1 MEAVAPL
8 PEKWGE
14 LEDDIKPSMEKELP
28 KDNSPVVYSPP
39 LHKKVSE
46 LHSDVNLI
54 KNDVNNLNER
64 ISTIETPPVN
74 TTELLSTPAEYID
87 TTTDEKTMTIH
98 EFM

>member
-14 LEDDIKPSMEKELP
+14 LEDDLTPIIEEPTL
-28 KDNSPVVYSPP
+28 KDTSTSVYSPP

-46 LHSDVNLI
+46 LHSDVNTI
-54 KNDVNNLNER
+54 KKDVSNLNER
-64 ISTIETPPVN
+64 IATIETPSIN
-74 TTELLSTPAEYID
+74 TTELLDASEKRVD